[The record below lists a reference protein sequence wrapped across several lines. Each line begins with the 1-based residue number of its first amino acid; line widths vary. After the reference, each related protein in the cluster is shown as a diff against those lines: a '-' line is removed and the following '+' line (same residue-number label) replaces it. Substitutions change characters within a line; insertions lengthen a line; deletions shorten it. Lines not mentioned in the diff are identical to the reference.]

1 MAYFIR
7 CKCLKSFLYQ
17 AVTQQSAV
25 CLPSHLPRSQTENA
39 ETEETENKIHSAAA
53 ALYQT
58 ACERLIWVIFTTAT
72 DMDFKFI

>member
-1 MAYFIR
+1 MSKII
-7 CKCLKSFLYQ
+7 S
-17 AVTQQSAV
+17 VSGSHSAV